1 MNKQELIQKLD
12 RWLDVLNYW
21 DSEVCEC
28 AERINKMGMYHE
40 YEVVQ
45 EEMYN
50 LYKELKGI
58 ITINEGVQN
67 DTQNQ

>member
-1 MNKQELIQKLD
+1 MSIANTMLDEQAKEPLKDKLN

-21 DSEVCEC
+21 DSDIAEC

-40 YEVVQ
+40 YEIVQ

-50 LYKELKGI
+50 LLKGL
-58 ITINEGVQN
+58 
-67 DTQNQ
+67 